1 MLGPSLHPFL
11 HPALARLFEA
21 LERTEVQ
28 WALLRVPSAPQAPTG
43 DVDLLVRRGDLDR
56 LREVLHQ
63 QGFVAVPGWQR
74 PPSMLFVGYDDPSA
88 HYLLL
93 DVTDEVSF
101 GPAGRF
107 ATPAADELLSGS
119 RWVDGMRELER
130 SDAFWA
136 LLLHCLL
143 DKGAV
148 PEHYRDRLQAGA
160 KTADTDSV
168 LGRTLM
174 LQAASLR
181 DAVASADWAAVERAA
196 PSVAAGWSAR
206 LSPVDRLRARGR
218 GVARRLRAPLL
229 LRRRFGLSV
238 ALLGPNGAGKS
249 TLADGIERAW
259 PFTVRRVYMGLWKS
273 GGSAGSEVPVLAQ
286 LLRPPTAWVR
296 YLTGVR
302 AQLRGHLVIYD
313 RYVHDARR
321 PPQPPW
327 AWLKGGYLW
336 LLAHSVPSPDLLVL
350 LDVPGTVSHGRK
362 AENSLAE
369 ADREREEFLAIA
381 RAIPSMHVIDATQPA
396 DRVRADALR
405 IIWERCR
412 LRWGVP
418 AAESAA
424 SAPFPGRR

>member
-1 MLGPSLHPFL
+1 VLHRSLHPL
-11 HPALARLFEA
+11 LSVLFES
-21 LERTEVQ
+21 LERADVR
-28 WALLRVPSAPQAPTG
+28 WALLRVPSVPEAPTG
-43 DVDLLVRRGDLDR
+43 DVDLLVHRADLRR
-56 LREVLHQ
+56 LREVLDAR
-63 QGFVAVPGWQR
+63 GFVGVPGWQQ
-74 PPSMLFVGYDDPSA
+74 PPSMLFVAYDDPSA
-88 HYLLL
+88 HLLLL

-101 GPAGRF
+101 GPEGQF
-107 ATPAADELLSGS
+107 ATQAASTLLGDS
-119 RWVDGMRELER
+119 RWVDGTRVLEP

-143 DKGAV
+143 DKGVV
-148 PEHYRDRLQAGA
+148 PEHYRGRLTAGA
-160 KTADTDSV
+160 KTADADSV
-168 LGRTLM
+168 LGRTLGV
-174 LQAASLR
+174 QAASLR
-181 DAVASADWAAVERAA
+181 DAAASSDWTAVERAA
-196 PSVAAGWSAR
+196 PGVAATWTAR
-206 LSPVDRLRARGR
+206 MSPVDRLRTRRRGA
-218 GVARRLRAPLL
+218 VRRLRAPLL

-249 TLADGIERAW
+249 TLSDGIERAW
-259 PFTVRRVYMGLWKS
+259 PFAVTRVYMGLWKS

-327 AWLKGGYLW
+327 AGLKRIYLW
-336 LLAHSVPSPDLLVL
+336 LLAHSVPPPDLLVL

-362 AENSLAE
+362 AENSLEE
-369 ADREREEFLAIA
+369 ADRERAEFLAIA

-396 DRVRADALR
+396 DRVRADTLR

-412 LRWGVP
+412 VRWGAP
-418 AAESAA
+418 AAEPAEPAA
-424 SAPFPGRR
+424 SAALPGRR

>member
-1 MLGPSLHPFL
+1 M
-11 HPALARLFEA
+11 LARLFEA
-21 LERTEVQ
+21 LERAEVR
-28 WALLRVPSAPQAPTG
+28 WALLRVPSVPQAPTG
-43 DVDLLVRRGDLDR
+43 DVDLLVHRRDLGR
-56 LREVLHQ
+56 LRAVLHQ
-63 QGFVAVPGWQR
+63 QGFVGVPGWQR

-88 HYLLL
+88 HFVLL

-101 GPAGRF
+101 GSEGQF
-107 ATPAADELLSGS
+107 ATQAADELLSGS
-119 RWVDGMRELER
+119 RWVDGMRVLEP

-143 DKGAV
+143 DKGFV

-160 KTADTDSV
+160 KTADSDSV
-168 LGRTLM
+168 LGRTVGR
-174 LQAASLR
+174 QAASLR
-181 DAVASADWAAVERAA
+181 DAATSSDWTAVEQAG

-206 LSPVDRLRARGR
+206 RSPVDRLRARTRSAG
-218 GVARRLRAPLL
+218 RRLRTPLL

-259 PFTVRRVYMGLWKS
+259 PFPVRRVYMGLWKS

-302 AQLRGHLVIYD
+302 AQLRGHVVIYD

-327 AWLKGGYLW
+327 TGPKRLYLW
-336 LLAHSVPSPDLLVL
+336 LLAHSVPAPDLLVL

-362 AENSLAE
+362 AENSLEE

-381 RAIPSMHVIDATQPA
+381 RAIPSVHVIDATQPA
-396 DRVRADALR
+396 DRVRADTLR

-418 AAESAA
+418 ATETAA
-424 SAPFPGRR
+424 RAALPGRR